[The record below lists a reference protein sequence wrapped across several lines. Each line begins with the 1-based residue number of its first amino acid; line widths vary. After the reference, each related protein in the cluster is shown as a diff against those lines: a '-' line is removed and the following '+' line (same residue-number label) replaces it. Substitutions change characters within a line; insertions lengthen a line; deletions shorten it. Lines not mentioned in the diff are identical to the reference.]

1 LGSTFVEP
9 VAKRT
14 SSGVAAAEIESTAM
28 IIRKPFKK
36 NPEAEAVVKLREI
49 KALVHF
55 TPLENVESILING
68 ILPRFFLE
76 YLAKDRR
83 LAFRYADKNR
93 HDGKHRTCL
102 SITHPNRL
110 MFQDK
115 RDRKCNAGITWV
127 VLLVEALPVLSDPE
141 TVYTRGNAS
150 KYTVDEVAGIDGLKQ
165 LFRGIRRRKPARF
178 PTSSQ
183 SEVRTSKI
191 IDPSLI
197 YAVCHDG
204 TSENTA
210 SRIRRAVKEAGRSR
224 STKVFAAHEYFDVT
238 AAYGAFVHS

>member
-1 LGSTFVEP
+1 
-9 VAKRT
+9 
-14 SSGVAAAEIESTAM
+14 M
-28 IIRKPFKK
+28 IIKKRFKK
-36 NPEAEAVVKLREI
+36 NPEAEAVIKLREI

-55 TPLENVESILING
+55 TPLDNLESILING

-76 YLAKDRR
+76 YLEKDGR
-83 LAFRYADKNR
+83 LAFRYVDKNR

-115 RDRKCNAGITWV
+115 RDRKCNAGLAWV
-127 VLLVEALPVLSDPE
+127 VLLVEAIPVLSDPE
-141 TVYTRGNAS
+141 TVYTCGNAS
-150 KYTVDEVAGIDGLKQ
+150 KYTANEIAGPDGLKAV
-165 LFRGIRRRKPARF
+165 FRGIRRRKPARF

-204 TSENTA
+204 ASETTEA
-210 SRIRRAVKEAGRSR
+210 RIRVAIKEARR
-224 STKVFAAHEYFDVT
+224 TRWTKIFAAPEYFDVT
-238 AAYGAFVHS
+238 AAYKAFVHS